1 MGIIFVKASDAMK
14 KKVVEK
20 YLVIDEVDGSI
31 EQWCD
36 SYAEAEKYAKDFAT
50 KRDSD
55 DVVILKISDAFRVYI
70 PEEPQVEVRPMNL
83 DEL

>member
-1 MGIIFVKASDAMK
+1 MEIISVKASDTMK
-14 KKVVEK
+14 KKVTEK
-20 YLVIDEVDGSI
+20 YLVIDENDQSI

-36 SYAEAEKYAKDFAT
+36 SYVEAEKYAKDFAT

-55 DVVILKISDAFRVYI
+55 DIVILKISGAFRVYI